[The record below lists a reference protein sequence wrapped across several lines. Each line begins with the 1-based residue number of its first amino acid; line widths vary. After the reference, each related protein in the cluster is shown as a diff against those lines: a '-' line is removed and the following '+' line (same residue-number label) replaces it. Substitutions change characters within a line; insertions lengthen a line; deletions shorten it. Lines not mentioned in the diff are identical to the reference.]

1 MELLACGFNAADT
14 LFEVFIACELSQ
26 RLGNAFTDIYELI
39 DQFQWYR
46 FPTKVRRILPM
57 ALGFVQQPVSLE
69 CFGTFVC
76 CRDAFKRVNVWT
88 LKSISLTISTHVLYF
103 NGIFIG
109 FEQRLHKLY
118 GASQIH
124 QVKWSRR
131 MKWKFQERSRR
142 NKVFKLSRKIIL
154 IALGCIHS
162 NWMFWKFSTL
172 SDDEYRILLVDEVS

>member
-39 DQFQWYR
+39 DQLQWYR

-76 CRDAFKRVNVWT
+76 CRDAFKRVNV
-88 LKSISLTISTHVLYF
+88 
-103 NGIFIG
+103 
-109 FEQRLHKLY
+109 
-118 GASQIH
+118 
-124 QVKWSRR
+124 
-131 MKWKFQERSRR
+131 
-142 NKVFKLSRKIIL
+142 
-154 IALGCIHS
+154 
-162 NWMFWKFSTL
+162 
-172 SDDEYRILLVDEVS
+172 